1 MIRYFKA
8 ATLAVLFALGMAAS
22 AAHAR
27 PPTVSNSP
35 GYDARLAEQRK
46 AQQQY
51 LRAAPMEA
59 PPPRVVKRKPKTSN
73 ETKK

>member
-8 ATLAVLFALGMAAS
+8 ATLAVLFALGMAAI

-35 GYDARLAEQRK
+35 
-46 AQQQY
+46 
-51 LRAAPMEA
+51 
-59 PPPRVVKRKPKTSN
+59 PPRVVKRKSK
-73 ETKK
+73 TKK

>member
-1 MIRYFKA
+1 MTLSLKA
-8 ATLAVLFALGMAAS
+8 AAIALAFTGGIVAT

-35 GYDARLAEQRK
+35 GYDARLAESRK

-59 PPPRVVKRKPKTSN
+59 PSPRMAKSKTAKS
-73 ETKK
+73 KK